1 MDKLESVVFYM
12 LDKAIKSYRQFAQR
26 RLNEHGLDIT
36 IDQWLVLNT
45 LEVDPQASQQEIA
58 ERVFKDAASVTRIV
72 DLLIRKGYLQRQSHP
87 VDRRR
92 FTLALTR
99 EGKALI
105 KQVNKISEENRNI
118 GLKGISEKELQ
129 QLRITLTTIIHN
141 CQ

>member
-1 MDKLESVVFYM
+1 M
-12 LDKAIKSYRQFAQR
+12 LDKAIKTYRQFAQR
-26 RLNEHGLDIT
+26 RLNDAGLDIT

-45 LEVDPQASQQEIA
+45 IETFPHVSQLEIA
-58 ERVFKDAASVTRIV
+58 DRVFKDAASVTRIV

-92 FTLALTR
+92 FTLELTSP
-99 EGKALI
+99 GKTLV

-118 GLKGISEKELQ
+118 GLKGISEADLEHLKG
-129 QLRITLTTIIHN
+129 TLTTIINN

>member
-1 MDKLESVVFYM
+1 
-12 LDKAIKSYRQFAQR
+12 
-26 RLNEHGLDIT
+26 
-36 IDQWLVLNT
+36 VLNT
-45 LEVDPQASQQEIA
+45 IETNPRVSQLEIA

-92 FTLALTR
+92 FTLELTNQ
-99 EGKALI
+99 GKVLV

-118 GLKGISEKELQ
+118 GLKGLSEADLQ
-129 QLRITLTTIIHN
+129 HLKGVLTTIIHN